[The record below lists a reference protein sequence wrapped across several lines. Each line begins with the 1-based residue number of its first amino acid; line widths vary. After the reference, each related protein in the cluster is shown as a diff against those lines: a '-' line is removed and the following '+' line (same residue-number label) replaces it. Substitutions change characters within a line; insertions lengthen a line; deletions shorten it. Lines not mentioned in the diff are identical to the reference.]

1 MEKNKQNEP
10 TEKVFTV
17 SVMRLSHALKDIVI
31 KGAKTA
37 KEAGR
42 MALEKAGNYEFRE
55 FTAEYSVDSV
65 REGE

>member
-1 MEKNKQNEP
+1 MAKNKQ
-10 TEKVFTV
+10 EKVFTV
-17 SVMRLSHALKDIVI
+17 SVMRMSHALKDIVI

-42 MALEKAGNYEFRE
+42 MALERAGDFEFRE
-55 FTAEYSVDSV
+55 ITAEYEVEGV